1 MNIGN
6 SKPYAILVFGAPMS
20 GKTTF
25 AAHLSDSIKA
35 PFFNFP
41 ELQSK
46 HRLSRKLAIDIIKN
60 MTKGQAPFII
70 EGLLDTES
78 DRDEIRKLLTEAGY
92 CPALIW
98 VQTDLN
104 AIKQRMRHAYRTLD
118 EAKTA
123 LASSY
128 EHIEAPSEAEKV
140 LVISG
145 KHTYQT
151 QCKNVINNLS
161 SFRG

>member
-78 DRDEIRKLLTEAGY
+78 DR
-92 CPALIW
+92 
-98 VQTDLN
+98 
-104 AIKQRMRHAYRTLD
+104 
-118 EAKTA
+118 
-123 LASSY
+123 
-128 EHIEAPSEAEKV
+128 EH
-140 LVISG
+140 
-145 KHTYQT
+145 Q
-151 QCKNVINNLS
+151 
-161 SFRG
+161 

>member
-1 MNIGN
+1 MNIGKD
-6 SKPYAILVFGAPMS
+6 KPYAILVFGAPMS

-25 AAHLSDSIKA
+25 AEHFSETIGA

-41 ELQSK
+41 KLQKSHKCNRKFALEL
-46 HRLSRKLAIDIIKN
+46 IDI
-60 MTKGQAPFII
+60 MAKGKSSFVI
-70 EGLLDTES
+70 EGMMDKEAE
-78 DRDEIRKLLTEAGY
+78 REEIRKKLSEAGFY
-92 CPALIW
+92 TVLVW

-104 AIKQRMRHAYRTLD
+104 AIKQRMRHAYHKLSD
-118 EAKTA
+118 AKAA
-123 LASSY
+123 LADSY
-128 EHIEAPSEAEKV
+128 KQIEAPADNERP

-161 SFRG
+161 DYRI